1 MSDESSLREFKQ
13 MCLQATLECS
23 DSYGWPDVNW
33 HKSNPRGKGMN
44 DRSRGSRGQSWRS
57 RFRAGHHE
65 CRLPNLTRVL
75 GPMRSPY
82 LLLAT
87 SEMWRVSGG
96 GGITVWAIV
105 YTIMMKQFLQIGQL
119 DRVLLLLGLA
129 LCLLCTSESL
139 VLFFGYIL
147 QSLPFSELSL
157 VGLALH
163 LVNSMTIVLQ
173 CYHDVGWVIWP
184 VKSFPKLTNNVL
196 NGTVVHSTYNSTY
209 NGPYHTLPAS
219 IFTARRYAIE
229 RCLFGCL
236 SHARILSKRL
246 NTSSNF
252 SPSL

>member
-1 MSDESSLREFKQ
+1 MSHHYESLNI

-33 HKSNPRGKGMN
+33 QAVP
-44 DRSRGSRGQSWRS
+44 

-65 CRLPNLTRVL
+65 CRLLNLIRVL
-75 GPMRSPY
+75 GTMRSPY

-87 SEMWRVSGG
+87 SEMWRWSGG

-129 LCLLCTSESL
+129 LCLLCTSVSLL

-157 VGLALH
+157 VGLTLH

-173 CYHDVGWVIWP
+173 CYHNVGWVIWP
-184 VKSFPKLTNNVL
+184 VKSFPKLT
-196 NGTVVHSTYNSTY
+196 
-209 NGPYHTLPAS
+209 
-219 IFTARRYAIE
+219 
-229 RCLFGCL
+229 
-236 SHARILSKRL
+236 
-246 NTSSNF
+246 
-252 SPSL
+252 